1 MHAPIKGIVFYFLIA
16 ATIHAQGRRVTIPS
30 EPGMYVQTASGL
42 TKIIGQ
48 AVAFQ
53 RSGSRLVS
61 GVTAG
66 IKAKKVNV
74 QLLGARAQIV
84 VGGEPTFYFIPA
96 KQEADIGV
104 NAGDLILIRLEEKKD
119 RRQFEVAAE
128 GAWRASSGISIT
140 HQIQLFRSEEN
151 TGAYKL
157 TPGLTLQEGEYA
169 LYIVRG
175 EGMSP
180 YVYDFSVNRSIQ
192 VNAGGIRQDPA
203 VAESSRPPGSVVL
216 ASDPTGSEIY
226 ADNSFVGKTPTTLN
240 LPPGQ
245 HYIRLFMKGY
255 QNWSQMVTVAP
266 GAKINLTA
274 TLEKSN

>member
-1 MHAPIKGIVFYFLIA
+1 MHAPIKGIVFYLLIA
-16 ATIHAQGRRVTIPS
+16 TAILAQGRQVNIPS
-30 EPGMYVQTASGL
+30 EPGMYVQTANGL

-48 AVAFQ
+48 AVTFQ

-66 IKAKKVNV
+66 IKSRKVNV
-74 QLLGARAQIV
+74 QLLGARAQTV

-104 NAGDLILIRLEEKKD
+104 NAGDLILLRLEEKKD

-140 HQIQLFRSEEN
+140 HQIQLFRSEEK

-157 TPGLTLQEGEYA
+157 SPGLTLQEGEYA
-169 LYIVRG
+169 LYIIRG

-180 YVYDFSVNRSIQ
+180 YVYDFSVNRSVQ
-192 VNAGGIRQDPA
+192 VKSEISSAS
-203 VAESSRPPGSVVL
+203 VAPESSRPPGAIVL
-216 ASDPTGSEIY
+216 ESDPTGAEVY
-226 ADNSFVGKTPTTLN
+226 ADNSFVGKTPTILN
-240 LPPGQ
+240 LSPGP
-245 HYIRLFMKGY
+245 HYIRLFMKDY
-255 QNWSQMVTVAP
+255 KNWSQQLTVVSRSELKLA
-266 GAKINLTA
+266 AK
-274 TLEKSN
+274 LEKSD

>member
-1 MHAPIKGIVFYFLIA
+1 MHALMKGVLFYLLIA
-16 ATIHAQGRRVTIPS
+16 VGVLAQGRPVSIPS

-48 AVAFQ
+48 AVSFQ

-61 GVTAG
+61 GITVG
-66 IKAKKVNV
+66 IKSRKVNV
-74 QLLGARAQIV
+74 QLLGARAQTV

-104 NAGDLILIRLEEKKD
+104 NAGDLTLIRLEEKKD

-157 TPGLTLQEGEYA
+157 SPGVTLQEGEYA
-169 LYIVRG
+169 LYIIRG

-180 YVYDFSVNRSIQ
+180 YVYDFSVNRSAPVTSEIKQ
-192 VNAGGIRQDPA
+192 SPA
-203 VAESSRPPGSVVL
+203 VSDSSRPPGAVVL
-216 ASDPTGSEIY
+216 TSDPTGAEVY
-226 ADNSFVGKTPTTLN
+226 ADNSFLGKTPITLN
-240 LPPGQ
+240 LSPGQ
-245 HYIRLFMKGY
+245 HYIRLFMKDHR
-255 QNWSQMVTVAP
+255 NWSQQLTVAA
-266 GAKINLTA
+266 GSEIKLTV

>member
-1 MHAPIKGIVFYFLIA
+1 MHAPTKGVVFYLLIA
-16 ATIHAQGRRVTIPS
+16 TAVLAQGRQVSIPS

-48 AVAFQ
+48 AVTFQ

-61 GVTAG
+61 GVTVG
-66 IKAKKVNV
+66 IKSRKVNV
-74 QLLGARAQIV
+74 QLLGARAQTV

-104 NAGDLILIRLEEKKD
+104 NAGDLTLIRLEEKKD
-119 RRQFEVAAE
+119 RRQFEVGAE

-140 HQIQLFRSEEN
+140 HQIQLFRSQEN

-169 LYIVRG
+169 LYIIRG

-180 YVYDFSVNRSIQ
+180 YVYDFSVNRSVQ
-192 VNAGGIRQDPA
+192 VKPEIRQSPA
-203 VAESSRPPGSVVL
+203 VSDSSRPPGAVVL
-216 ASDPTGSEIY
+216 TSDPTGAEIY

-240 LPPGQ
+240 PSPGQ
-245 HYIRLFMKGY
+245 HYVRLFMKDY
-255 QNWSQMVTVAP
+255 RNWSQQIMVVA
-266 GAKINLTA
+266 GSELKLTA

>member
-1 MHAPIKGIVFYFLIA
+1 MHAPTKGVVFYLLIA
-16 ATIHAQGRRVTIPS
+16 TAVLAQGRQTNIPS
-30 EPGMYVQTASGL
+30 EPGMYVQTANGL

-48 AVAFQ
+48 AVTFQ

-66 IKAKKVNV
+66 IKSRKVNV
-74 QLLGARAQIV
+74 QLLGARAQTV

-104 NAGDLILIRLEEKKD
+104 NAGDLILLRLEQKKD

-128 GAWRASSGISIT
+128 GAWRSSSGISIT

-157 TPGLTLQEGEYA
+157 TAGLTLQEGEYA
-169 LYIVRG
+169 LYIIRG

-180 YVYDFSVNRSIQ
+180 YVYDFSVNRSAQ
-192 VNAGGIRQDPA
+192 VKAEITQAPA
-203 VAESSRPPGSVVL
+203 VSEWRRPPGAVVL
-216 ASDPTGSEIY
+216 TSDPTGAEVY
-226 ADNSFVGKTPTTLN
+226 ADNSFVGKTPTSLN
-240 LPPGQ
+240 LSPGQ
-245 HYIRLFMKGY
+245 HFIRLFMKDY
-255 QNWSQMVTVAP
+255 KNWSQQIAIAAGSEV
-266 GAKINLTA
+266 KLTA

>member
-1 MHAPIKGIVFYFLIA
+1 MHAPMKGVVFYLLIA
-16 ATIHAQGRRVTIPS
+16 TAVLAQGRQVSIPS
-30 EPGMYVQTASGL
+30 EPGMYVQTASGV

-48 AVAFQ
+48 AVTFQ

-61 GVTAG
+61 GVTVG
-66 IKAKKVNV
+66 IKSRKVNV
-74 QLLGARAQIV
+74 QLLGARAQTV

-104 NAGDLILIRLEEKKD
+104 NAGDLTLIRLEEKKD
-119 RRQFEVAAE
+119 RRQFEVGAE

-169 LYIVRG
+169 LYIIRG

-180 YVYDFSVNRSIQ
+180 YVYDFS
-192 VNAGGIRQDPA
+192 
-203 VAESSRPPGSVVL
+203 
-216 ASDPTGSEIY
+216 
-226 ADNSFVGKTPTTLN
+226 FVGKTPTTLD
-240 LPPGQ
+240 LSPGQ
-245 HYIRLFMKGY
+245 HYVRLFMKDY
-255 QNWSQMVTVAP
+255 RNWSQQIMVVA
-266 GAKINLTA
+266 GSELKLTA
-274 TLEKSN
+274 ALEKSN

>member
-1 MHAPIKGIVFYFLIA
+1 MHAPIKGIVFYLLL
-16 ATIHAQGRRVTIPS
+16 ATAVLAQGRQVNIPS
-30 EPGMYVQTASGL
+30 EPGMYVQTANGL

-48 AVAFQ
+48 AVTFQ

-66 IKAKKVNV
+66 IKSRKVNV
-74 QLLGARAQIV
+74 QLLGARAQTV

-104 NAGDLILIRLEEKKD
+104 NAGDLILLRLEEKKD

-140 HQIQLFRSEEN
+140 HQIQLFRSEEK

-157 TPGLTLQEGEYA
+157 IPGLTLQEGEYA
-169 LYIVRG
+169 LYIIRG

-180 YVYDFSVNRSIQ
+180 YVYDFSVNRSVQ
-192 VNAGGIRQDPA
+192 VKSEISPA
-203 VAESSRPPGSVVL
+203 SVAPESSRPPGSIVL
-216 ASDPTGSEIY
+216 ESDPTGAEVY
-226 ADNSFVGKTPTTLN
+226 ADNSFVGKTPTILN
-240 LPPGQ
+240 LSPGL
-245 HYIRLFMKGY
+245 HYIRLFMKDY
-255 QNWSQMVTVAP
+255 KNWSQQLTVVSRSELKLA
-266 GAKINLTA
+266 AK
-274 TLEKSN
+274 LEKSD